1 MVIVIKIIIKLLLR
15 KTFTKMQTPPRTP
28 SPLRLPPVCPGAPVK
43 NETNQD
49 KQEYD
54 PPGNFALNLGPTL
67 ERVNERFT
75 TPPRQRTVSRNLSP
89 QRPEKKK
96 R

>member
-1 MVIVIKIIIKLLLR
+1 
-15 KTFTKMQTPPRTP
+15 MQTPPRTP
-28 SPLRLPPVCPGAPVK
+28 SPLRLPPAVCPDAPLK
-43 NETNQD
+43 NGTNRD
-49 KQEYD
+49 YV
-54 PPGNFALNLGPTL
+54 PIGNFAALNLGPTL